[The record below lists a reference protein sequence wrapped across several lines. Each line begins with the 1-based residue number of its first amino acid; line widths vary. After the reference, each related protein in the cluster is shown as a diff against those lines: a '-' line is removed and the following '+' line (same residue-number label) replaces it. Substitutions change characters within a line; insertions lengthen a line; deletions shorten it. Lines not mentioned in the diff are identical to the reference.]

1 METKLYVG
9 NLAFGATEDDL
20 KATLS
25 QAGNVTEVTIVRDRA
40 TGRSK
45 GFAFVTFET
54 AEGVQKAIDTL
65 QGATIKERAVH
76 LNVARPRE
84 ERPAGGP
91 RNFGGGDRG
100 GYGGGRGGDRGGY
113 GGGGRGGDRGGR
125 GGDRG
130 GYGGGYGE

>member
-9 NLAFGATEDDL
+9 NLAFGATEDDV
-20 KATLS
+20 KAVLS
-25 QAGNVTEVTIVRDRA
+25 PAGNVTEVTIVRDRA

-84 ERPAGGP
+84 ERPAGSGP
-91 RNFGGGDRG
+91 RGFGGGD
-100 GYGGGRGGDRGGY
+100 RGGDRGGY
-113 GGGGRGGDRGGR
+113 G
-125 GGDRG
+125 
-130 GYGGGYGE
+130 E